1 MKRKLVIFTD
11 LDGTLLD
18 LETYSYDRALPSIEY
33 LRRQDIPIILCS
45 VKTKA
50 EQEVYRKE
58 LQINDPFIVE
68 NGGAIFISQGYFPFD
83 FEYHKAE
90 DGYLVIE
97 LGIPYHRIRE
107 ILAQIRDDTGVNF
120 RGLGDMSAEEVAS
133 LASLDIKAAERA
145 KARQYD
151 ETLNLEEA
159 PEEISKVLNAIKKT
173 GLNYIAGSRYYDV
186 TGPNDKGKATGILID
201 LFRRKSGK
209 IRTIAIGDSP
219 NDLPM
224 LSAVDTPVLLQK
236 PVGTWEAIDIPNL
249 CRVEGIGPEGW
260 ARAVEEIIGQG
271 IARSPENSIESWSNS
286 PQPLQ

>member
-1 MKRKLVIFTD
+1 MLMKRKLVIFTD

-224 LSAVDTPVLLQK
+224 LSAVDIPVLVQK
-236 PVGTWEAIDIPNL
+236 PGGTWEEMNIPHL
-249 CRVEGIGPEGW
+249 RRVEGIGPEGW
-260 ARAVEEIIGQG
+260 ATAVKEIIEQG
-271 IARSPENSIESWSNS
+271 MA
-286 PQPLQ
+286 